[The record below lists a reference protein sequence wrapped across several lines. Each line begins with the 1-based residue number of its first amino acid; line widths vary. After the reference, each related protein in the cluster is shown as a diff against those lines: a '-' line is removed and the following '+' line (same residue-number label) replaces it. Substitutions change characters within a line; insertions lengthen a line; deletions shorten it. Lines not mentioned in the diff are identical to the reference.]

1 MKKLLFNLTSNFFQ
15 FGTRWLLNFWVIYV
29 LSVKSSGYFGLAYA
43 LIIIFTTVISYGGS
57 IGITHEVAKGN
68 KRVLHD
74 YSKFCFFIYIFLAL
88 TFLLFN
94 YFFNFVISHHV
105 IIYCLLSIFVGWK
118 NLLNSAYLRGLGYF
132 GLESLTGFLSLI
144 TLSCAFLFYKA
155 SFTDFTD
162 FLALYLLTQTTGLIV
177 SEITLSFFCEP
188 INPLRKFCDFYKNNF
203 QYALN
208 ESLNITY
215 FNFISL
221 AVPLLVGV
229 AEFGEFRKILV
240 VLMPVV
246 VMSQVVAQVTQPLLS
261 GKKNPVKY
269 IFSCLKEINYNII
282 FLVILLVLFVWFYSL
297 FLFELINDTLPLY
310 IILSSILL
318 ILSYFIRT
326 ASSILLASLTAI
338 GQQNIRNKLI
348 VKSYLVGSTIMVMFG
363 VFFGTIGICIGM
375 LIGYILILYLSALK
389 LVTLNDN

>member
-1 MKKLLFNLTSNFFQ
+1 MSKLLFNLTSNFFQ
-15 FGTRWLLNFWVIYV
+15 FGTRWLLNFWVIYA
-29 LSVKSSGYFGLAYA
+29 LSVENSGFFGLAYA
-43 LIIIFTTVISYGGS
+43 LIIIFTTIISYGGS

-68 KRVLHD
+68 HRVWHD
-74 YSKFCFFIYIFLAL
+74 YSKYCFYIYIILTL

-94 YFFNFVISHHV
+94 DFFNFTTSTNV

-132 GLESLTGFLSLI
+132 GLESLTGFLSLL
-144 TLSCAFLFYKA
+144 TLICAFLFYK
-155 SFTDFTD
+155 SNFSDFSD

-177 SEITLSFFCEP
+177 SEIIISFYREP
-188 INPLRKFCDFYKNNF
+188 IKILMKFCDFYKHNF

-221 AVPLLVGV
+221 AVPFLVGV
-229 AEFGEFRKILV
+229 AEFGEFRKVLV

-261 GKKNPVKY
+261 RKKNPVEY
-269 IFSCLKEINYNII
+269 IFSLLKKINYKLIS
-282 FLVILLVLFVWFYSL
+282 LVIVLFISVWMYSL

-310 IILSSILL
+310 IILASVLL
-318 ILSYFIRT
+318 ILSYFIRA

-338 GQQNIRNKLI
+338 GQQNIRNNL
-348 VKSYLVGSTIMVMFG
+348 VVTSYFVGSTIMVLFG
-363 VFFGTIGICIGM
+363 IVFGTIGICFGM

-389 LVTLNDN
+389 LVILNDS